1 MIGSKIRV
9 LTYYKEWR
17 DSSSNVV
24 ASHSKYDDLE
34 VLSIEK
40 IRNYDDINKYQ
51 LMMSNGMIL
60 NLFKKNIIS

>member
-1 MIGSKIRV
+1 MDIIGSKIRV

-34 VLSIEK
+34 VLSIEEVK
-40 IRNYDDINKYQ
+40 KYDDLIKYR
-51 LMMSNGMIL
+51 LIMTNGIVL
-60 NLFKKNIIS
+60 NLFKGY

>member
-1 MIGSKIRV
+1 MDIIGSKIRV

-34 VLSIEK
+34 VLSIEEVK
-40 IRNYDDINKYQ
+40 KYDDINKYQ

-60 NLFKKNIIS
+60 NLFKKN

>member
-60 NLFKKNIIS
+60 NLFKKN